1 MPVNKSKLIL
11 TFKFYSL
18 IIIIFIKL
26 KSLFVLSVKYDSDE
40 QKCTLILR
48 TKDGNLLKEVLINTK
63 QVIGEINIE
72 NMFNIADLMQV
83 FEKVPRDI
91 KPVTYPMVYKLK
103 YIKIKRIYNVFNH
116 TYIYIYH
123 IKGFGRNLSLR

>member
-1 MPVNKSKLIL
+1 M
-11 TFKFYSL
+11 
-18 IIIIFIKL
+18 
-26 KSLFVLSVKYDSDE
+26 LSVKYDSDE

-63 QVIGEINIE
+63 QAIGEINIE

-91 KPVTYPMVYKLK
+91 KPVTYPMVYL
-103 YIKIKRIYNVFNH
+103 
-116 TYIYIYH
+116 
-123 IKGFGRNLSLR
+123 